1 MSEWLLSTRKL
12 VWEDSE
18 GVTLFVLSFHQS
30 HSDPTLR
37 QLSPVLGILEDFNI
51 HLFWEIVDYLMK
63 VWTFIIFF
71 LSLMNSLFH
80 SRFFRHLV
88 RATPVF
94 LARPTTRAGEV
105 SRDQALW
112 NAADFL
118 KWCLVIKV
126 GCLFIV
132 RNLNLS
138 SGNKF
143 QMHFWFVFHWG
154 SELIVSWLLPCV
166 IWQPEHLIRL
176 SYT

>member
-1 MSEWLLSTRKL
+1 M
-12 VWEDSE
+12 WEDSE
-18 GVTLFVLSFHQS
+18 GVTLFLLSFHQS

-63 VWTFIIFF
+63 VWTFKIFF

-118 KWCLVIKV
+118 KWCLVTKV
-126 GCLFIV
+126 GCLFII
-132 RNLNLS
+132 RNLNPLS
-138 SGNKF
+138 GEVRGFLGVSNLA
-143 QMHFWFVFHWG
+143 
-154 SELIVSWLLPCV
+154 LIYWPYKDYARLLVGMALTGGWTGRRWRWCSR
-166 IWQPEHLIRL
+166 QSRK
-176 SYT
+176 